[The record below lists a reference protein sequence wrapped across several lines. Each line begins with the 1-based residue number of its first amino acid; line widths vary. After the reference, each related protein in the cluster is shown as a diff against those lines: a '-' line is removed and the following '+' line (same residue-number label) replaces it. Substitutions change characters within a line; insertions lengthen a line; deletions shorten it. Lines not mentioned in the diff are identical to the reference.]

1 MVTADEQLE
10 AVAGGGEPPAPR
22 VLYLYAQVLRAQSLH
37 ARRTFQVLAL
47 MKRAGLEVELL
58 TLPGG
63 DPWPT
68 GLVER
73 VYRAGYL
80 PFARH
85 LPLYGH
91 GPLRVWATVLMTLS
105 AVRLYLTRAYAAIH
119 CADRTIRVGAFVA
132 WLFRSRFVF
141 EWRTESGF
149 SLEQWAKR
157 RSARFLKSV
166 CLVLSDVPVGVAQLR
181 RSRLCGRVAY
191 LPTLPAPWARPLPLP
206 AVRLGGTAQVF
217 TLVAFSA
224 QTQLEDLSPL
234 VEALPEAFR
243 QTEALRVQIYGGTA
257 RARERLGAAL
267 GAALPRTANIQL
279 QPLPAPG
286 AAMEQA
292 LAAADAVFFPA
303 QSGPEPLPWVLDAM
317 ASRRAVIAIR
327 CPAMEALAGAKVLLV
342 AGKSRAI
349 AEAIEQ
355 VMGAPFWCVERAWA
369 AEEWV
374 RQERSSET
382 FAETLRGCYAFALRR
397 AGKA

>member
-1 MVTADEQLE
+1 MAHTDLEQEAD
-10 AVAGGGEPPAPR
+10 AAGRERSAGR
-22 VLYLYAQVLRAQSLH
+22 VLYLYAQVLRAQSRH

-63 DPWPT
+63 DPWPA
-68 GLVER
+68 GLVTR

-80 PFARH
+80 PLARH

-105 AVRLYLTRAYAAIH
+105 AIRLYLTRPYAAIH

-132 WLFRSRFVF
+132 WLFRARFVF

-157 RSARFLKSV
+157 RSTRFLKSV
-166 CLVLSDVPVGVAQLR
+166 SLVLNDVPVGVAQLR

-191 LPTLPAPWARPLPLP
+191 LPTLPAPWAQPLPLP

-217 TLVAFSA
+217 TLAVFSA
-224 QTQLEDLSPL
+224 QAQLEDLSPL
-234 VEALPEAFR
+234 VEALPAVYR

-267 GAALPRTANIQL
+267 NEALPTAANVQL
-279 QPLPAPG
+279 HPLPAPG
-286 AAMEQA
+286 AAMEQTS
-292 LAAADAVFFPA
+292 AAADAVFCPA

-327 CPAMEALAGAKVLLV
+327 CPAMEALAGAGVLLV
-342 AGKSRAI
+342 SGESRAI

-355 VMGAPFWCVERAWA
+355 VMAAPFWCVERAWA

-374 RQERSSET
+374 RQERSAEAV
-382 FAETLRGCYAFALRR
+382 AETLRGCYAFALRR
-397 AGKA
+397 SGRA